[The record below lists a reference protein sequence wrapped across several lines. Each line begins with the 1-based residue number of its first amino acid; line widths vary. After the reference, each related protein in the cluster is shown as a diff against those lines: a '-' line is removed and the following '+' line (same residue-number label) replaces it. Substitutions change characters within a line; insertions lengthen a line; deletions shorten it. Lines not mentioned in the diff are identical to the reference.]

1 MSSCAYMSNQDAIQ
15 FSYERLHEA
24 LLRKRFAHGTKRE
37 EHVNLKQLE
46 YFVAIAEEHQIT
58 AAARRLHI
66 SQPPLSYELA
76 QLERELGTTLVR
88 RGPRSATLTDA
99 GKLLYERAMRILALT
114 QATKRDVEGVGK
126 GMTGVLTLGV
136 DSSCA
141 GSVPGSRLS
150 ELASAPDV
158 SVELRE
164 GTTPQVLEML
174 EGGVVDIGV
183 VRTPFASGGLRCRYA
198 KNERMLA
205 IMPPALEVGDEVEVT
220 CAQLSSVPIVLA
232 RCLEP
237 LVHTAFSE
245 AKADLSKRCMVDD
258 ERTACTWARSGMGV
272 AIISE
277 TLLSVTDTGDC
288 YIKAIA
294 EKSLSTRQA
303 VVWKADRYMSP
314 LAQRCLALLGDLG

>member
-1 MSSCAYMSNQDAIQ
+1 
-15 FSYERLHEA
+15 
-24 LLRKRFAHGTKRE
+24 
-37 EHVNLKQLE
+37 VNLKQLE

-99 GKLLYERAMRILALT
+99 GKLLYERALRILALA

-126 GMTGVLTLGV
+126 GMAGVLTLGV
-136 DSSCA
+136 DASCV
-141 GSVPGSRLS
+141 GSVPGSRLA
-150 ELASAPDV
+150 ELATVPDV

-164 GTTPQVLEML
+164 GDTSQVLEML

-183 VRTPFASGGLRCRYA
+183 VRTPFPSDGLRCRYA
-198 KNERMLA
+198 RAERMLA
-205 IMPPALEVGDEVEVT
+205 IMPPALEVGTEMDVT
-220 CAQLSSVPIVLA
+220 CAQLSDVPVILT
-232 RCLEP
+232 RRLEAQ
-237 LVHTAFSE
+237 VRDAFAD
-245 AKADLSKRCMVDD
+245 AKANLLASCTVDD
-258 ERTACTWARSGMGV
+258 PRTACTWARNGMGV
-272 AIISE
+272 ALVPE
-277 TLLSVTDTGDC
+277 TLLPVTDTGEC
-288 YIKAIA
+288 FIKVIA
-294 EKSLSTRQA
+294 EKGLSTRQA

>member
-1 MSSCAYMSNQDAIQ
+1 MQIS
-15 FSYERLHEA
+15 REA
-24 LLRKRFAHGTKRE
+24 R
-37 EHVNLKQLE
+37 VNLKQLE

-99 GKLLYERAMRILALT
+99 GKLLYERATRILALT

-136 DSSCA
+136 DASCA
-141 GSVPGSRLS
+141 GSVPGTRLA
-150 ELASAPDV
+150 ELAAAPNV

-164 GTTPQVLEML
+164 GDTPQVLEML

-183 VRTPFASGGLRCRYA
+183 VRTPFASAGLRCRYA
-198 KNERMLA
+198 KTERMLA
-205 IMPPALEVGDEVEVT
+205 IMPPALEVGSEMEVN
-220 CAQLSSVPIVLA
+220 CAQLSGVPVVLA
-232 RCLEP
+232 RRLEEQ
-237 LVHTAFSE
+237 VRAAFDE
-245 AKADLSKRCMVDD
+245 AKAELAVSCMVDD
-258 ERTACTWARSGMGV
+258 ERTACTWARGGMGV
-272 AIISE
+272 ALVPE
-277 TLLSVTDTGDC
+277 TLLPVTDTGDC
-288 YIKAIA
+288 FIKVIA
-294 EKSLSTRQA
+294 EKGLSTRQA

>member
-1 MSSCAYMSNQDAIQ
+1 M
-15 FSYERLHEA
+15 
-24 LLRKRFAHGTKRE
+24 
-37 EHVNLKQLE
+37 NLKQLE

-99 GKLLYERAMRILALT
+99 GKLLYERAVRILALA

-136 DSSCA
+136 DASCV
-141 GSVPGSRLS
+141 GSVPGTRLA
-150 ELASAPDV
+150 ELAGAPRV

-164 GTTPQVLEML
+164 GDTPQILEML
-174 EGGVVDIGV
+174 EGGVIDIGV
-183 VRTPFASGGLRCRYA
+183 VRKPFSSNGLRCRYA
-198 KNERMLA
+198 RTERMLA
-205 IMPPALEVGDEVEVT
+205 VMPPTLEVGTEMEVSCE
-220 CAQLSSVPIVLA
+220 QLSGVPIVLA
-232 RCLEP
+232 RCLEEQ
-237 LVHTAFSE
+237 VRTAFE
-245 AKADLSKRCMVDD
+245 DAKAELTASCTVND
-258 ERTACTWARSGMGV
+258 ERTACTWARGGMGI
-272 AIISE
+272 AIIPE
-277 TLLSVTDTGDC
+277 TLLSVTDTGEC
-288 YIKAIA
+288 FIKVIA
-294 EKSLSTRQA
+294 EKGLSTRQA

>member
-1 MSSCAYMSNQDAIQ
+1 MQIPQ
-15 FSYERLHEA
+15 EA
-24 LLRKRFAHGTKRE
+24 R
-37 EHVNLKQLE
+37 VNLKQLE
-46 YFVAIAEEHQIT
+46 YFIAIAEEHQIT

-99 GKLLYERAMRILALT
+99 GKLLYERATRILALA

-136 DSSCA
+136 DTSCA
-141 GSVPGSRLS
+141 GSVPGTRLV
-150 ELASAPDV
+150 ELASAPNV

-164 GTTPQVLEML
+164 GDTPQVLEML

-183 VRTPFASGGLRCRYA
+183 VRTPFPSAGLRCRYA
-198 KNERMLA
+198 KTERMLA
-205 IMPPALEVGDEVEVT
+205 IMPPALEVGAEMEVT
-220 CAQLSSVPIVLA
+220 CAQLSGVPVVLA
-232 RCLEP
+232 RRLEEQ
-237 LVHTAFSE
+237 VRATFDE
-245 AKADLSKRCMVDD
+245 AKAELAVSCTVDD
-258 ERTACTWARSGMGV
+258 ERTACTWARGGMGV
-272 AIISE
+272 ALVPE
-277 TLLSVTDTGDC
+277 TLLPVTDTGDC
-288 YIKAIA
+288 FIKVIA
-294 EKSLSTRQA
+294 EKGLSTRQA

>member
-1 MSSCAYMSNQDAIQ
+1 M
-15 FSYERLHEA
+15 
-24 LLRKRFAHGTKRE
+24 
-37 EHVNLKQLE
+37 NLKQLE

-99 GKLLYERAMRILALT
+99 GKLLYERATRILALT

-136 DSSCA
+136 DATCA
-141 GSVPGSRLS
+141 GSVPGTRLT
-150 ELASAPDV
+150 ELVAAPDV
-158 SVELRE
+158 SIELRE
-164 GTTPQVLEML
+164 GSTPQVLEML

-183 VRTPFASGGLRCRYA
+183 VRTPFPSDGLRCRYA

-205 IMPPALEVGDEVEVT
+205 IMPPALEVGDEMEVT
-220 CAQLSSVPIVLA
+220 CTQLSGVPVVLA
-232 RCLEP
+232 RRLEP
-237 LVHTAFSE
+237 LVQSAFST
-245 AKADLSKRCMVDD
+245 AKAELSPRCVVDD
-258 ERTACTWARSGMGV
+258 ERTACTWARGGMGI
-272 AIISE
+272 AIIPE
-277 TLLSVTDTGDC
+277 TLLSVTDTGEC
-288 YIKAIA
+288 FIKVIA
-294 EKSLSTRQA
+294 EKGLSTRQA

>member
-1 MSSCAYMSNQDAIQ
+1 MQIPQ
-15 FSYERLHEA
+15 EA
-24 LLRKRFAHGTKRE
+24 R
-37 EHVNLKQLE
+37 VNLKQLE

-99 GKLLYERAMRILALT
+99 GKLLYERATRILALT

-136 DSSCA
+136 DASCA
-141 GSVPGSRLS
+141 GSVPGTRLV
-150 ELASAPDV
+150 ELASTPNV

-164 GTTPQVLEML
+164 GDTPQVLEML

-183 VRTPFASGGLRCRYA
+183 VRTPFTSAGLRCRYA
-198 KNERMLA
+198 KTERMLA
-205 IMPPALEVGDEVEVT
+205 IMPPALEVGSEMEVT
-220 CAQLSSVPIVLA
+220 CTQLSGVPVVLA
-232 RCLEP
+232 RRLEEQ
-237 LVHTAFSE
+237 VRATFDE
-245 AKADLSKRCMVDD
+245 AKAELSVGCVVDD
-258 ERTACTWARSGMGV
+258 ERTACTWARGSMGV
-272 AIISE
+272 ALAPE
-277 TLLSVTDTGDC
+277 TLLPVTDTGDC
-288 YIKAIA
+288 FIKVIA
-294 EKSLSTRQA
+294 EKGLSTRQA